1 MQTQKRERNPRNT
14 KNIIKLQ
21 EMRKR
26 EESNREEQT
35 LTKRTKKMII
45 NSYLLII

>member
-1 MQTQKRERNPRNT
+1 MQTQKRERNPKNT
-14 KNIIKLQ
+14 ENIIKLQ

-35 LTKRTKKMII
+35 LKKK
-45 NSYLLII
+45 LRK

>member
-1 MQTQKRERNPRNT
+1 
-14 KNIIKLQ
+14 
-21 EMRKR
+21 MRKR

-45 NSYLLII
+45 NAYTEKYLCSDLGDS